1 MVRDAILV
9 QVRIQKAPNN
19 TPTEY
24 CGNFDVTK
32 FGKFSFPTF

>member
-1 MVRDAILV
+1 MVQDAILA
-9 QVRIQKAPNN
+9 QVRIQKAPN